1 MNLSGPTSMRLT
13 VGDSGKNSTVTVN
26 GETIVAEMVLVMGEM
41 GTLVVVVHST
51 VKEAMVVG
59 MEIVVVV
66 ILVVMEL
73 ERI

>member
-1 MNLSGPTSMRLT
+1 MRLT

>member
-1 MNLSGPTSMRLT
+1 MRLT

-26 GETIVAEMVLVMGEM
+26 GETFVAEMVLVMGEM
-41 GTLVVVVHST
+41 GPLVVVVHST